1 MYLLLALQ
9 TFIQMTLVQVSARGG
24 HSGALQLLN
33 FFFLSTSRY
42 AWPQEISLS
51 DLSPDCCDKT
61 ILDVKAMT
69 LTLRS
74 SQVSADGSISTSHLF
89 HHNLKEEMMGRYL
102 SPQETNEGFCAGVP
116 DTRQDFGGGGTHLS
130 CALSDGSHPLHCC
143 RQSNRWRVLIGPC
156 LTGN

>member
-1 MYLLLALQ
+1 
-9 TFIQMTLVQVSARGG
+9 MTLVQVSARGG

-74 SQVSADGSISTSHLF
+74 LQVSADGSISTSHLF

-102 SPQETNEGFCAGVP
+102 SPQETNEGFCAGV
-116 DTRQDFGGGGTHLS
+116 DETRQDFARGGVTPVLRPIRWITS
-130 CALSDGSHPLHCC
+130 TALLQAKQLLVCFNRPLP
-143 RQSNRWRVLIGPC
+143 NR
-156 LTGN
+156 